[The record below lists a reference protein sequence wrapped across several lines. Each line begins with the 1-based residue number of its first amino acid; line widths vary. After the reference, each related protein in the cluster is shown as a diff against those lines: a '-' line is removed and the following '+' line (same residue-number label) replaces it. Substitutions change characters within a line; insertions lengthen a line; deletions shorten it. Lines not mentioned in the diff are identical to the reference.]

1 MRSNWLFGVGSVGL
15 IVGAL
20 FCVGCAGFPTP
31 NYWPVA
37 TAPSQAAER
46 TLHGVVKS
54 SEPISSLS
62 YQERALLSFV
72 ADRQNI
78 RDAIGIKDNHGTRDW
93 QVIEIFI
100 VEPGR
105 RVSVLAEEGHDQK
118 ALYFSYRPETKMW
131 YRVADFAGSGRGV
144 PAVRVKE

>member
-1 MRSNWLFGVGSVGL
+1 MTSHRLAGLGKVG
-15 IVGAL
+15 IIAAL
-20 FCVGCAGFPTP
+20 FCSGCAGFPTP

-46 TLHGVVKS
+46 SLHGVVKS
-54 SEPISSLS
+54 GEPISSLS
-62 YQERALLSFV
+62 YQDRALLTFV

-78 RDAIGIKDNHGTRDW
+78 RDAIGAKDLHGTRDW

-105 RVSVLAEEGHDQK
+105 RVSVLAEEGHTQEP
-118 ALYFSYRPETKMW
+118 LYFIYRPEKKTW
-131 YRVADFAGSGRGV
+131 YRVKDFAGSDRGA
-144 PAVRVKE
+144 PAVQVSE